1 MAKGMGG
8 MMKQVQKM
16 QKKMTQLQEELEQ
29 KRVESSSGGGMVT
42 VVVNGRQD
50 VLEVKIHPDVVN
62 PDDVEMLE
70 DLILAAINQ
79 AQQRAQEMMQE
90 EMGQLTGGLQIPGLT
105 M

>member
-16 QKKMTQLQEELEQ
+16 QKKMMALQEELEQ
-29 KRVESSSGGGMVT
+29 KRVEGSSGGGVVN

-50 VLEVKIHPDVVN
+50 VLEIKISPDVVN
-62 PDDVEMLE
+62 PDDVDMLE
-70 DLILAAINQ
+70 DLILPAINQ
-79 AQQRAQEMMQE
+79 AHQRAQEMMQE
-90 EMGQLTGGLQIPGLT
+90 EMGELTGGIQIPGLT

>member
-16 QKKMTQLQEELEQ
+16 QKKMMQVQEELEQ
-29 KRVESSSGGGMVT
+29 KRVEGSSGGGVVT
-42 VVVNGRQD
+42 VVANGRQD
-50 VLEVKIHPDVVN
+50 VLEIKISPDVVN

-79 AQQRAQEMMQE
+79 AQQ
-90 EMGQLTGGLQIPGLT
+90 P
-105 M
+105 

>member
-16 QKKMTQLQEELEQ
+16 QKKMMALQEELEQ
-29 KRVESSSGGGMVT
+29 KRVEGSSGGGVVN

-50 VLEVKIHPDVVN
+50 VLEIKISPDVVN
-62 PDDVEMLE
+62 PDDVDMLE

-90 EMGQLTGGLQIPGLT
+90 EMGELTGGIQIPGLT

>member
-1 MAKGMGG
+1 
-8 MMKQVQKM
+8 
-16 QKKMTQLQEELEQ
+16 
-29 KRVESSSGGGMVT
+29 MVT

-62 PDDVEMLE
+62 PEDVEMLE

-79 AQQRAQEMMQE
+79 AQQRAQDMMQE
-90 EMGQLTGGLQIPGLT
+90 EMGQLTGGIQIPGLT